1 MYQCGYVSLSL
12 YSYCPGFDS
21 GGRVHAGEDGHWRAV
36 WPLHLGS
43 HKRATLNKKMH
54 LCSQR
59 SHFQHVL
66 LLSFSI
72 ISLLTILLSLSLIY
86 TSSDTHLHKHITEAG
101 TIWDFD
107 FLKWEG
113 LKFVQ
118 AAYLWIFLQFC
129 SLMFK
134 EVVQIKVTCTNDWFY
149 FITVLLIV
157 VVVVVFI
164 LKGDA
169 LLYGFV
175 MINIVTLTGRLHA
188 VALRA
193 CFWDRISIYFL

>member
-1 MYQCGYVSLSL
+1 MRYRHSLLADDCGHVSLSL
-12 YSYCPGFDS
+12 NSYCPGIDS
-21 GGRVHAGEDGHWRAV
+21 GGSVHTGEDGHWRAV

-54 LCSQR
+54 RSSQR

-72 ISLLTILLSLSLIY
+72 ISLLTILLSLSLIN
-86 TSSDTHLHKHITEAG
+86 TSSHTHLHKHIMRTEAG

-107 FLKWEG
+107 FLKWEE

-118 AAYLWIFLQFC
+118 AAYWWIFLQFC

-134 EVVQIKVTCTNDWFY
+134 EVVQIKLTCTIDWFD

-164 LKGDA
+164 LKGNA
-169 LLYGFV
+169 LLFGFV
-175 MINIVTLTGRLHA
+175 MINIVTLMGRLCT
-188 VALRA
+188 L
-193 CFWDRISIYFL
+193 